1 MISKRPPSSRDLT
14 DDVQRLEQLL
24 TVNQLAEH
32 WQLSPR
38 TIHRMIDQEVLP
50 VLRFGRAVRIH
61 PKVVAELD
69 LQPCHRNLQ
78 DAVTANNKARSAA
91 KPVPPTVQSK
101 KTRNAK

>member
-1 MISKRPPSSRDLT
+1 MISKRPPSSRDWT

-50 VLRFGRAVRIH
+50 YCGLAAQSGST
-61 PKVVAELD
+61 
-69 LQPCHRNLQ
+69 Q
-78 DAVTANNKARSAA
+78 RSW
-91 KPVPPTVQSK
+91 P
-101 KTRNAK
+101 N